1 MRTPASALSLSL
13 GGIAPALRG
22 GAMSMIVL
30 LAVAG
35 CGDDGDAEVFAP
47 VGPGGHDGGARD
59 AAAIAPRDA
68 GQHDTEIFSGDLY
81 LCGYDAADA
90 LVRTGNAAQPDLA
103 IAADARGFALVH
115 RDADGS
121 LAITAVPI
129 TAPAQDPVRIVR
141 ASDAPAAIALAAR
154 AAGFLLSWRT
164 GGDAGVEL
172 NVRELSASTNPVVTL
187 TDALAPQTGVGELT
201 ALLGLP
207 DGYVAT
213 WIEASGGEPALH
225 AVAIGSSG
233 EPTAAARTL
242 ALGADAA
249 AALDLHLGALADGRA
264 MLAWLER
271 DADGAARVVGQTL
284 GAGLAVE
291 GEAAQLSK
299 HAVADARFD
308 LAGRGPS
315 AGLIY
320 PALDG
325 DVREAIKFRRIDAD
339 GVATEAVL
347 NIVNAP
353 GRAVGG
359 AIAAFGQGYAVAYRA
374 LPSLGVPAPVIRVA
388 FIDQFGAIVHEAE
401 LGETTETGGPTALAA
416 TADGHLLVGWTSE
429 WPSGPATH
437 ALKLDCPG
445 ALVLCGGPLER

>member
-1 MRTPASALSLSL
+1 MRTPACALSL
-13 GGIAPALRG
+13 ALF
-22 GAMSMIVL
+22 VL

-47 VGPGGHDGGARD
+47 VGPGGHDAGSRD

-68 GQHDTEIFSGDLY
+68 GQRDTEIFSGDLY
-81 LCGYDAADA
+81 LCGYDDDDA
-90 LVRTGNAAQPDLA
+90 LLGTGNAVQPELA

-121 LAITAVPI
+121 LLITAVPI
-129 TAPAQDPVRIVR
+129 AAPAQEPIRIVR
-141 ASDAPAAIALAAR
+141 ASDAPADVALAAR
-154 AAGFLLSWRT
+154 AAGFLLAWRK
-164 GGDAGVEL
+164 GGDAGGVL
-172 NVRELSASTNPVVTL
+172 HARELSASSNPIVTL
-187 TDALAPQTGVGELT
+187 TDALAPQSSAGELA
-201 ALLGLP
+201 ALLGLA
-207 DGYVAT
+207 DGYVAS
-213 WIEASGGEPALH
+213 WIEAAGDEPSLY

-233 EPTAAARTL
+233 EPSAAAQRL

-249 AALDLHLGALADGRA
+249 AVVDLHLAELEGGRA

-271 DADGAARVVGQTL
+271 GADGAARVVGQRL

-353 GRAVGG
+353 GRAIGG

-401 LGETTETGGPTALAA
+401 LGETTEAGGPTALAA
-416 TADGHLLVGWTSE
+416 TDDGHLLVGWTSA